1 MAKSSGSPGSP
12 KAKTVS
18 FIIALRDSWTA
29 KAGQHVTIS
38 INAQQAWWPSD
49 TGMLIGAM
57 RANQQTMQEMLVE

>member
-18 FIIALRDSWTA
+18 PIIALHDSWKA
-29 KAGQHVTIS
+29 KSGQHVTIS
-38 INAQQAWWPSD
+38 IDAQQAWWPSD
-49 TGMLIGAM
+49 TGMPIGAL